1 MRIFQ
6 NITFPIKIRKR
17 NTEGESINL
26 FNFRSVFYIGETNVE
41 SLDIDSTSSAIF
53 LEEIP
58 SRLENII
65 VESGK
70 LLLMDKDT
78 LITGDVTIQNDGEV
92 RLI

>member
-1 MRIFQ
+1 MKVFQ
-6 NITFPIKIRKR
+6 NISHPIKLKKR
-17 NTEGESINL
+17 NTESESINL
-26 FNFRSVFYIGETNVE
+26 FNFRNVFYIGETNVE

-70 LLLMDKDT
+70 LLLTEKDT
-78 LITGDVTIQNDGEV
+78 LITGDVTIQNGGEL
-92 RLI
+92 RII

>member
-17 NTEGESINL
+17 NTGTEIINL
-26 FNFRSVFYIGETNVE
+26 SNFRSVFYSGETNVE

-58 SRLENII
+58 SRLGNIT

-78 LITGDVTIQNDGEV
+78 LITGDVTIQNGGEM